1 MCSFDARSEDHGY
14 SLLKRDGKL
23 GPAKLLDA
31 LRRAYV
37 RMDWDNPEKVE
48 CSPILHR
55 IPFLFWCAAMA
66 KKEPGKLIQR
76 LGSILLGPSDTTRT
90 LEALPDS
97 QQDRE
102 CAIVQKFIGAMTHF
116 EHRALSPPTPGEEP
130 ADCLTQEGDQKVGI
144 QVTDV
149 VKFDHAHMR
158 GTQNKYSRRIR
169 ELLSDCFSE
178 FNGLS
183 ITLHYR
189 AQTPPYPPI
198 NSKEGVRLAQLVTEK
213 LRASIPELKKCGI
226 GQQAAYRWLGG
237 SNDYHAV
244 AFIQRLTAFDSGRTA
259 LLDFSGNFPHLDAHL
274 VLTRA
279 IEKKLAKNYP
289 PFPNG
294 RFWLLAYGDEPFLI
308 ENDAVADAKS
318 LLQSRRHPFDE
329 VWAFFPYAAQELGFP
344 RKVWP

>member
-1 MCSFDARSEDHGY
+1 VEDQ
-14 SLLKRDGKL
+14 SAPIPKEIASKL
-23 GPAKLLDA
+23 GPAKLLNA

-66 KKEPGKLIQR
+66 KKEPRKLIQQ
-76 LGSILLGPSDTTRT
+76 LGSIHFGPSGTTKI
-90 LEALPDS
+90 LETLPDS

-102 CAIVQKFIGAMTHF
+102 CAIVRKFIGAMAHF
-116 EHRALSPPTPGEEP
+116 EHRVLSPPTPGDEP
-130 ADCLTQEGDQKVGI
+130 ADCLTQEGNQKIGI

-149 VKFDHAHMR
+149 VKFDHVHMR
-158 GTQNKYSRRIR
+158 GTQHKYSEHIR
-169 ELLSDCFSE
+169 KLLSDCYSE

-189 AQTPPYPPI
+189 AQTPSHPPI
-198 NSKEGVRLAQLVTEK
+198 NSKEGARLARLVAEK
-213 LRASIPELKKCGI
+213 LRASIPGLKKWGI
-226 GQQAAYRWLGG
+226 GQQAAYRWLEG
-237 SNDYHAV
+237 SNDYHAF
-244 AFIQRLTAFDSGRTA
+244 AFIQRLTPFDSGKTA
-259 LLDFSGNFPHLDAHL
+259 PLEFSGNFPHLDAHL

-279 IEKKLAKNYP
+279 IEKKLAKNYS

-308 ENDAVADAKS
+308 EDDAVANAKS
-318 LLQSRRHPFDE
+318 LLNSHMQHPFDE

-344 RKVWP
+344 RKIWP